1 MKDWR
6 DLARQ
11 GKYTEAESLMLA
23 ETEHK
28 TGYGD
33 EVITRA
39 AFYEEWGDR
48 AEDIWERRR
57 SYEKS
62 LGYFQLFASWATSG
76 GEGNARMIDV
86 LRVEK
91 KLANLKDA
99 D

>member
-11 GKYTEAESLMLA
+11 GKYAEAEKLMLA

-39 AFYEEWGDR
+39 AFYEDWGEH
-48 AEDIWERRR
+48 AEDEWEKRRAF
-57 SYEKS
+57 EKS

-76 GEGNARMIDV
+76 GEGSARMIDV
-86 LRVEK
+86 LRVER
-91 KLANLKDA
+91 KLAGLNDA